1 MRRAAVSVISNIAE
15 GFERGGTSEFIQF
28 LAIAIGSVGEVEA
41 QLYVALDREYIT
53 KEEFDSLRNLASS
66 TKKLIAGFMKY
77 LKRSNLKGQKYK

>member
-1 MRRAAVSVISNIAE
+1 
-15 GFERGGTSEFIQF
+15 
-28 LAIAIGSVGEVEA
+28 
-41 QLYVALDREYIT
+41 VALDREYIT